1 MAWADGPRK
10 VNEGVS
16 VSHAL
21 MNPFKLEH
29 CGFDEGA
36 LPPPG
41 EPPPRH
47 CSISCMVGRLQQCG
61 AQEPAGG

>member
-1 MAWADGPRK
+1 MTWADGCRR

-21 MNPFKLEH
+21 MMPFKLEH

-36 LPPPG
+36 LPPAG
-41 EPPPRH
+41 EPPARQFP
-47 CSISCMVGRLQQCG
+47 ISCWVGRLQQ
-61 AQEPAGG
+61 